1 MQPLVSDERM
11 NSPHPRAAPRAAL
24 VTGGAKRV
32 GLAITHALVQAG
44 YAVAVHANTSRAE
57 ADAVC
62 AEIRSKG
69 GRAQAVQADLSD
81 HAQVL
86 KLVPAAAAAVGPLT
100 LLVNNASIFEADDI
114 AGLSRDLFDR
124 HMAVHLRAPLF
135 LAQAFAAQAPDN
147 ANASIVNML
156 DQRVLKPTPLFLSY
170 ALSKNG
176 LYAATTMLA
185 QALAP
190 KVRVNGVAPGPTLPS
205 SRQSPEEF
213 ARQTAK
219 LPLGHGTNPDEL
231 AQAVLFLA
239 DAASITGQTIAVDGG
254 QHLAWQTPDIAGIR
268 E

>member
-1 MQPLVSDERM
+1 MTESFR
-11 NSPHPRAAPRAAL
+11 NAAPRAAL

-32 GLAITHALVQAG
+32 GLAITRALAEAG
-44 YAVAVHANTSRAE
+44 YAIAVHANASRAE

-62 AEIRSKG
+62 AEIRNAG
-69 GRAQAVQADLSD
+69 GRAAAVQADLRE
-81 HAQVL
+81 HAEVL
-86 KLVPAAAAAVGPLT
+86 NLVPAANAAVGPLT
-100 LLVNNASIFEADDI
+100 LLVNNASIFEPDDI
-114 AGLSRDLFDR
+114 ASLDRELFDR

-135 LAQAFAAQAPDN
+135 LAQAFAAQTPADADPC
-147 ANASIVNML
+147 IVNML

-190 KVRVNGVAPGPTLPS
+190 KVRVNGIAPGPTLPS
-205 SRQSPEEF
+205 KRQSPEEF
-213 ARQTAK
+213 AAQAAK
-219 LPLGHGTNPDEL
+219 LPLGHGTNPQEI

-239 DAASITGQTIAVDGG
+239 GARSVTGQVIAVDGG

>member
-1 MQPLVSDERM
+1 M
-11 NSPHPRAAPRAAL
+11 NKSGPHAVPRAAL

-32 GLAITHALVQAG
+32 GLAITRALVEAG

-57 ADAVC
+57 AEAVC
-62 AEIRSKG
+62 ADIRGKG
-69 GRAQAVQADLSD
+69 GRAAAVQADLGD

-86 KLVPAAAAAVGPLT
+86 TLVPAAVAAVGPLT
-100 LLVNNASIFEADDI
+100 LLVNNASMFQPDDI
-114 AGLSRDLFDR
+114 VTLSRDLFDR
-124 HMAVHLRAPLF
+124 HMAVHVRAPLF

-156 DQRVLKPTPLFLSY
+156 DQRGMKPTPLFFSY

-190 KVRVNGVAPGPTLPS
+190 KVRVNGIAPGPTLPS
-205 SRQSPEEF
+205 SRQSETEF

-219 LPLGHGTNPDEL
+219 LLLGHGTNPEEI

-239 DAASITGQTIAVDGG
+239 GAVSITGQTIAVDGG
-254 QHLAWQTPDIAGIR
+254 QRLAWQTPDIAGIR

>member
-1 MQPLVSDERM
+1 MSEPDL
-11 NSPHPRAAPRAAL
+11 NAAPRAAL
-24 VTGGAKRV
+24 ITGGAKRV
-32 GLAITHALVQAG
+32 GLAITRALAQAG
-44 YAVAVHANTSRAE
+44 YAVAVHANSSRAE

-62 AEIRSKG
+62 AEIRKKG
-69 GRAQAVQADLSD
+69 GRAAAVQGDLND
-81 HAQVL
+81 HEQVL
-86 KLVPAAAAAVGPLT
+86 KIVPAAVAAVGPLT
-100 LLVNNASIFEADDI
+100 LLVNNASMFEPDDI
-114 AGLSRDLFDR
+114 ATLSRDLFDR
-124 HMAVHLRAPLF
+124 HMAVHVRAPLF
-135 LAQAFAAQAPDN
+135 LAQAFAAQAPDH

-156 DQRVLKPTPLFLSY
+156 DQRVMKPTPLFLSY

-190 KVRVNGVAPGPTLPS
+190 KVRVNGIAPGPTLPS
-205 SRQSPEEF
+205 SRQSDAEF

-219 LPLGHGTNPDEL
+219 LPLGHGTNPEQI

-239 DAASITGQTIAVDGG
+239 GAVSITGQTIAVDGG